1 MALTQDQRALVEAI
15 LRTLREEPALLEELR
30 RLLVPEIVVFLPDLK
45 TIAER
50 QTAIEERLTR
60 ELNAVWDAIS
70 ALRQEVAELRT
81 EVRGIAE
88 RQERMEQRL
97 EQMEQRQERMEQRL
111 EQMEQRQERME
122 QRLEQME
129 QRQERMEQRLEQM
142 EQRQE
147 RMEQRLEQ
155 MEQRQERMEQRQD
168 RMEQRQDSMERRL
181 QRVET
186 DVGHLKGK
194 VQEITYR
201 TNFLD
206 YFGFWVLR
214 AEDPHRRL
222 WDRIDE
228 ALNKNLITFE
238 ELDELRDADLRWLG
252 VLRRGKFAGQEVLI
266 VAEFSWTVHSEDI
279 VRALRRTEI
288 ARKAGF
294 WAVPLV
300 AGVEWESDELKAE
313 ALGKGIICVD
323 DGRVEPMDWDEV
335 LAKWR
340 S

>member
-88 RQERMEQRL
+88 
-97 EQMEQRQERMEQRL
+97 
-111 EQMEQRQERME
+111 
-122 QRLEQME
+122 
-129 QRQERMEQRLEQM
+129 
-142 EQRQE
+142 RQE

>member
-60 ELNAVWDAIS
+60 ELNAVWDAIN
-70 ALRQEVAELRT
+70 ALRQEVAELRR

-88 RQERMEQRL
+88 
-97 EQMEQRQERMEQRL
+97 
-111 EQMEQRQERME
+111 
-122 QRLEQME
+122 
-129 QRQERMEQRLEQM
+129 
-142 EQRQE
+142 
-147 RMEQRLEQ
+147 
-155 MEQRQERMEQRQD
+155 RQERMEQRQD
-168 RMEQRQDSMERRL
+168 RMEQRQDRMEQRL

-206 YFGFWVLR
+206 YFGFWVLGV
-214 AEDPHRRL
+214 EDPQRRL

-228 ALNKNLITFE
+228 ALSTNLITFE
-238 ELDELRDADLRWLG
+238 ELEELRDADLRWLG
-252 VLRRGKFAGQEVLI
+252 VLRRGKFTGQEVLI
-266 VAEFSWTVHSEDI
+266 VAEFSWTVHSEDV

>member
-88 RQERMEQRL
+88 
-97 EQMEQRQERMEQRL
+97 
-111 EQMEQRQERME
+111 RQERME

>member
-1 MALTQDQRALVEAI
+1 
-15 LRTLREEPALLEELR
+15 
-30 RLLVPEIVVFLPDLK
+30 
-45 TIAER
+45 
-50 QTAIEERLTR
+50 
-60 ELNAVWDAIS
+60 
-70 ALRQEVAELRT
+70 
-81 EVRGIAE
+81 
-88 RQERMEQRL
+88 
-97 EQMEQRQERMEQRL
+97 
-111 EQMEQRQERME
+111 
-122 QRLEQME
+122 
-129 QRQERMEQRLEQM
+129 
-142 EQRQE
+142 
-147 RMEQRLEQ
+147 MEQRLEQ

-300 AGVEWESDELKAE
+300 AGVEWASDELKAE
-313 ALGKGIICVD
+313 ALDKGIICVD
-323 DGRVEPMDWDEV
+323 NGRVEPLDWDEV

-340 S
+340 G

>member
-60 ELNAVWDAIS
+60 ELNAVWDAIN
-70 ALRQEVAELRT
+70 ALRQEVAELRR

-97 EQMEQRQERMEQRL
+97 DQVEQRL
-111 EQMEQRQERME
+111 ER
-122 QRLEQME
+122 
-129 QRQERMEQRLEQM
+129 
-142 EQRQE
+142 
-147 RMEQRLEQ
+147 

-168 RMEQRQDSMERRL
+168 RMEQRQDRMEQRL

-206 YFGFWVLR
+206 YFGFWVLGV
-214 AEDPHRRL
+214 EDPQRRL

-228 ALNKNLITFE
+228 ALSKNLITFE
-238 ELDELRDADLRWLG
+238 ELEELRDADLRWLG

-266 VAEFSWTVHSEDI
+266 VAEFSWTVHSEDV

>member
-1 MALTQDQRALVEAI
+1 
-15 LRTLREEPALLEELR
+15 
-30 RLLVPEIVVFLPDLK
+30 VPEIVVFLPDLK

-60 ELNAVWDAIS
+60 ELNAVWDAIN
-70 ALRQEVAELRT
+70 ALRQEVAELRR

-97 EQMEQRQERMEQRL
+97 DQVEQRL
-111 EQMEQRQERME
+111 ER
-122 QRLEQME
+122 
-129 QRQERMEQRLEQM
+129 M

-168 RMEQRQDSMERRL
+168 RMEQRQDRMEQRL

-206 YFGFWVLR
+206 YFGFWVLGV
-214 AEDPHRRL
+214 EDPHRRL

-228 ALNKNLITFE
+228 ALSKNLITFE
-238 ELDELRDADLRWLG
+238 ELEELRDADLRWLG

-266 VAEFSWTVHSEDI
+266 VAEFSWTVHSEDV
-279 VRALRRTEI
+279 VRALRRTGI

>member
-60 ELNAVWDAIS
+60 ELNAVWDAIN
-70 ALRQEVAELRT
+70 ALRQEVAELRR

-88 RQERMEQRL
+88 
-97 EQMEQRQERMEQRL
+97 
-111 EQMEQRQERME
+111 
-122 QRLEQME
+122 
-129 QRQERMEQRLEQM
+129 
-142 EQRQE
+142 RQE

-168 RMEQRQDSMERRL
+168 RMEQRQDRMEQRL

-206 YFGFWVLR
+206 YFGFWVLGV
-214 AEDPHRRL
+214 EDPQRRL

-228 ALNKNLITFE
+228 ALSKNLITFE
-238 ELDELRDADLRWLG
+238 ELEELRDADLRWLG
-252 VLRRGKFAGQEVLI
+252 VLRRGKFTGQEVLI
-266 VAEFSWTVHSEDI
+266 VAEFSWTVHSEDV